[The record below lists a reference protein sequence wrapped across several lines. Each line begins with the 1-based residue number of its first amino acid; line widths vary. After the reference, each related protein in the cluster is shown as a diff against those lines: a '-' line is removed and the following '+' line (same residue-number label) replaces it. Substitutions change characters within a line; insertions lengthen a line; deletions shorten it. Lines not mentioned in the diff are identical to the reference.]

1 MAKTRPEK
9 QVQLQVEACDKKN
22 EELKKE
28 NQGYLAP
35 RLDGSI
41 CLFTKRLTKS
51 WKQKMRKFGICLN
64 FLLLI

>member
-9 QVQLQVEACDKKN
+9 QVQFQVEACDKKN

-35 RLDGSI
+35 PPTPSG
-41 CLFTKRLTKS
+41 
-51 WKQKMRKFGICLN
+51 WEY
-64 FLLLI
+64 LLIYKKTHKKVGNKKRENLGFA